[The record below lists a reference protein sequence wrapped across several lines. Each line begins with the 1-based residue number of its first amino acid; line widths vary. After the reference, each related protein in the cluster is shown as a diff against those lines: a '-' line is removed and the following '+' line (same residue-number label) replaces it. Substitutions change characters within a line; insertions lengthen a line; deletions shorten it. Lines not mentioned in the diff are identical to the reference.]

1 MFNGVPLAR
10 WIQLAPMWPWKSL
23 CVAGP
28 GSQQWVKCPYRVSLT
43 SGTIL
48 HQTKIPLTHW
58 FWGGISDDHR
68 QARSFSALD
77 HQPGLT
83 CYATTWTTQPKHF
96 RAMVNATR
104 EPPLGEVEVD
114 DTWICGE
121 QTELQGSRQVKDGRA
136 ALVMVAVEK
145 LGRACDRT

>member
-1 MFNGVPLAR
+1 MTIDKRGRF
-10 WIQLAPMWPWKSL
+10 
-23 CVAGP
+23 
-28 GSQQWVKCPYRVSLT
+28 CP
-43 SGTIL
+43 
-48 HQTKIPLTHW
+48 
-58 FWGGISDDHR
+58 
-68 QARSFSALD
+68 ALD

-121 QTELQGSRQVKDGRA
+121 QTELQGSRQLRDGRA
-136 ALVMVAVEK
+136 ALVRFGVEK
-145 LGRACDRT
+145 